1 MAGIFLLRW
10 VSDFFQGHPEAV
22 VSALAGFVG
31 GIGCLRGRIT
41 PPFLARDIRVIDTHF
56 LETQI
61 VLCKMIGLN

>member
-10 VSDFFQGHPEAV
+10 VSDFFHGHPEAV
-22 VSALAGFVG
+22 SAVAGFVG
-31 GIGCLRGRIT
+31 GNGCLRGRIA
-41 PPFLARDIRVIDTHF
+41 PPFLAGDIRVIDTHF

>member
-31 GIGCLRGRIT
+31 GNGFARSNYT
-41 PPFLARDIRVIDTHF
+41 SFLAGDIRVIDTHY

-61 VLCKMIGLN
+61 VLCKMTGLN